1 MVSFPYFCLFGDNSV
16 LFRYRPVQRPFCI
29 FLMFSIADWFC
40 LTDQLVSQCKFFVKL
55 MCFCVACEPYKLG
68 FFIISMKIVWQWFFL
83 LYLIYWPFNLVDL
96 FFLLSKISNVA
107 LYTCT
112 HIDTFISQA
121 LCFLFHVHDFSSWN
135 A

>member
-1 MVSFPYFCLFGDNSV
+1 MKFNYV
-16 LFRYRPVQRPFCI
+16 
-29 FLMFSIADWFC
+29 LMFSIADWFC

-121 LCFLFHVHDFSSWN
+121 LFVSAYPFPSFYGIVQFKSIFFWWNHWHVHSSSN
-135 A
+135 